1 MFTRC
6 GMMNLRK
13 PISNQQRS
21 VNIGNVQCH
30 CSVNKRN
37 SQGALLPSF
46 TFRQSEQKQRGD
58 FVFYYN
64 YVALCNSVEK
74 SPSAVAEEM
83 GFQRSVVTRW
93 RHGTVPRQA
102 TLQRIADYF
111 GVTVEDLISEQDI
124 TERFFSTSGADNSM
138 TPAFFHLKKG
148 LEPYNIT
155 LDDAD
160 YIVKMFQLHAER
172 NKRGSSSD
180 HD

>member
-13 PISNQQRS
+13 TISNHQWS
-21 VNIGNVQCH
+21 VNIGNVRCY
-30 CSVNKRN
+30 CNVNKRN

-46 TFRQSEQKQRGD
+46 TFRRYEQKQRGD

-64 YVALCNSVEK
+64 YVALCNSIEK

-111 GVTVEDLISEQDI
+111 GVTVDDLTSEQDI
-124 TERFFSTSGADNSM
+124 TERFFATSGGDNSM

-155 LDDAD
+155 MDDVD
-160 YIVKMFQLHAER
+160 YIVKMFQLHAEKNR
-172 NKRGSSSD
+172 KERSSENG
-180 HD
+180 